1 MDGDIIVFQREDLHD
16 DPSLE
21 LPSCR
26 DYFRDLFYR
35 VEVSKSGVSSDVM
48 LGLEGVCKEGT
59 MCLNVVGIDEAFPW
73 DQK

>member
-35 VEVSKSGVSSDVM
+35 VEVSKSGVSSDAV
-48 LGLEGVCKEGT
+48 LGLEGV
-59 MCLNVVGIDEAFPW
+59 
-73 DQK
+73 